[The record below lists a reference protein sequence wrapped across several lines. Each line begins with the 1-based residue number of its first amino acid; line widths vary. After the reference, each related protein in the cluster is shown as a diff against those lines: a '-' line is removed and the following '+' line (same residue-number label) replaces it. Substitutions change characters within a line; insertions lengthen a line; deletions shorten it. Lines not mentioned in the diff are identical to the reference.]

1 MTSKCGRNKKVAHE
15 ARPSVSLILLLNI
28 YRFENVHEFR
38 RQWVNRC
45 PSWQEDD
52 VYKPTGHQY
61 CEKTS
66 TTQIADLIKNLKKNI
81 SWRLLQVHPYYKT
94 GITFPHLLFQ
104 LIVGKYFVNSP
115 GFNKNATK
123 GEGKTGGQKPGSNL
137 KIKKAKRYPTIFLKN
152 YYQEQDTTSYAN
164 K

>member
-1 MTSKCGRNKKVAHE
+1 MTSLKLFLILYYTKQIDSKLPYVCSVIDHRWRGRNKKVAHE

-66 TTQIADLIKNLKKNI
+66 TTQIADLIKI
-81 SWRLLQVHPYYKT
+81 
-94 GITFPHLLFQ
+94 
-104 LIVGKYFVNSP
+104 
-115 GFNKNATK
+115 
-123 GEGKTGGQKPGSNL
+123 
-137 KIKKAKRYPTIFLKN
+137 
-152 YYQEQDTTSYAN
+152 
-164 K
+164 